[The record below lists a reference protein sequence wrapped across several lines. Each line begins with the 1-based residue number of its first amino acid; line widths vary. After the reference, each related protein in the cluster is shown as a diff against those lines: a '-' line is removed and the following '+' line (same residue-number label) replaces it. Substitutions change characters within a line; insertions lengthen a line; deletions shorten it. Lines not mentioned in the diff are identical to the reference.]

1 MNEKFLNKNTRNYF
15 IDTTYK
21 IIPNKY
27 KQYKM
32 INITGVD
39 SETNIIYLTALIII
53 KFEDIKFF
61 EMVFK
66 YLKLFI
72 ILILK

>member
-1 MNEKFLNKNTRNYF
+1 MEEKFVHKNIRNYF

-32 INITGVD
+32 ISITGVD
-39 SETNIIYLTALIII
+39 
-53 KFEDIKFF
+53 
-61 EMVFK
+61 
-66 YLKLFI
+66 
-72 ILILK
+72 